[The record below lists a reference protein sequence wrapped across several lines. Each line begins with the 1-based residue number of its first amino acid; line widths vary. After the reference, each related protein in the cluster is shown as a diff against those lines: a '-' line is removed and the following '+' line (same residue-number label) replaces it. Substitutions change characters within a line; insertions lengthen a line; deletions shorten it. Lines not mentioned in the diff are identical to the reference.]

1 MKWLWSFLITSGIF
15 AVLISIGLLTVW
27 VNARYGGDLAFIV
40 AYGIFCFIV
49 VYIYTLLWPGWN
61 KEDK

>member
-15 AVLISIGLLTVW
+15 AVLIGLVCLTMW
-27 VNARYGGDLAFIV
+27 VNSRWGGDMAFIV
-40 AYGIFCFIV
+40 GYGVFCFVV
-49 VYIYTLLWPGWN
+49 VYICTLLWPGWN